1 MKTLTLPTVH
11 MNGTGARSLTEQ
23 YLQAANAVTL
33 AIQDCQQSAPNG
45 RDYYVQDGETLPIA
59 GEEHWDRIQRLE
71 SVREELNVLALHCSQ
86 FIKP

>member
-23 YLQAANAVTL
+23 YLVAANAVTG
-33 AIQDCQQSAPNG
+33 AIHDCHESAPNG
-45 RDYYVQDGETLPIA
+45 RDYYTQGGEALPLA
-59 GEEHWDRIQRLE
+59 EKEYWDRIDRLE
-71 SVREELNVLALHCSQ
+71 SVLEELNVLALHCSQ